1 MIAVALI
8 ASLVTVLYANFKPD
22 ELPAYVLAE
31 VKKGDIQSAFDTQGV
46 VESGNTETFSA
57 VSGVRVLSVNVAV
70 GDKVTAGQQLASFD
84 VSPLSGTLA
93 DYKAAYDKAQS
104 AYTKSADTVSTAKKN
119 LDDVNR
125 QIPNVENE
133 IKQLEQEVAAAQNA
147 QVSVPN
153 APTYSEEQ
161 LQAILSQLL
170 RGGMS
175 EAQAQEIVTAL
186 RAQMSDAQTALQNSA
201 AAKQAELAQ
210 KQAQLT
216 ALQTQ
221 RSVYEG
227 QMDDTVSELYK
238 NVAEQKKADYESYQ
252 QLVDTLAAGWTASAD
267 GIVTE
272 VNLTA
277 GEVFTPAESQNNTL
291 DMSALLSMAS
301 GNGDVASVLSDIFST
316 TNRAG
321 AAVGTGIVVES
332 YGDFYASFTV
342 GKYDLPDLKVG
353 QAATVTSL
361 DKTYDAVV
369 TYVSATANASSGLDI
384 SSLASSFTGGDSSSA
399 SGSAPVRVKILHPD
413 EKVVLGFD
421 VDVRIDT
428 EKLENV
434 LVIPVEAV
442 SVGDGENCVF
452 VFNADKGTVE
462 KRTVTLGIA
471 SDTLY
476 EVLDGLSE
484 GEQIVMSPK
493 TVLQDGDKITVKA

>member
-1 MIAVALI
+1 MIAL
-8 ASLVTVLYANFKPD
+8 LVTVLYANFKPE
-22 ELPAYVLAE
+22 ELPAYALAE
-31 VKKGDIQSAFDTQGV
+31 VKKGDIQSTFDTQGV
-46 VESGNTETFSA
+46 VESDNTETFSA
-57 VSGVRVLSVNVAV
+57 ASGVRVLSVNVAV
-70 GDKVTAGQQLASFD
+70 GDKVTAGQQLATFD
-84 VSPLSGTLA
+84 VSPLSGTLS
-93 DYKAAYDKAQS
+93 DYKAGYDKAQS
-104 AYTKSADTVSTAKKN
+104 AYTKSVETVSTAKKN
-119 LDDVNR
+119 LDDVNK

-133 IKQLEQEVAAAQNA
+133 IKQLEKEVAAAQNA
-147 QVSVPN
+147 QVSVPT

-161 LQAILSQLL
+161 LQAVLSQL
-170 RGGMS
+170 RQGGMS

-201 AAKQAELAQ
+201 AAKQVELAQ

-227 QMDDTVSELYK
+227 QTDDTVTQLYK
-238 NVAEQKKADYESYQ
+238 NVMEQRKSAYESYKA
-252 QLVDTLAAGWTASAD
+252 LVDSLSAGWTASAD

-277 GEVFTPAESQNNTL
+277 GEVFVPAESQNNTL

-316 TNRAG
+316 TNNAN
-321 AAVGTGIVVES
+321 ASVGTGIVVEN

-361 DKTYDAVV
+361 DKTYDATVS
-369 TYVSATANASSGLDI
+369 YVSATADSTAGLDI
-384 SSLASSFTGGDSSSA
+384 AAITSSLTGGSSS
-399 SGSAPVRVKILHPD
+399 SLSNSAPVRVKILHPD
-413 EKVVLGFD
+413 EKIVLGFD
-421 VDVRIDT
+421 VDVSIDT

-462 KRTVTLGIA
+462 KRTVTIGIG
-471 SDTLY
+471 SDTSY
-476 EVLDGLSE
+476 EILNGLSE
-484 GEQIVMSPK
+484 GEQIVMNPK
-493 TVLQDGDKITVKA
+493 TVLQDGDKITVKAS